1 MRTVVWTD
9 RNGWKHVS
17 MVRDE
22 DPDGLAE
29 QGIPVGPP
37 DVSSLPWED
46 ICKEINNQLVDG
58 GVLTWR
64 DAVRQQNS
72 ITHIVERVVRRKIID
87 LFRGEDQATKEEST
101 NG

>member
-1 MRTVVWTD
+1 MRLVEWAD
-9 RNGWKHVS
+9 RNEWRHVS

-22 DPDGLAE
+22 DPDNLAE

-37 DVSSLPWED
+37 DVGSLPWED
-46 ICKEINNQLVDG
+46 ICREINNQLVEA

-64 DAVRQQNS
+64 DAMRQQNA

-87 LFRGEDQATKEEST
+87 LFRQEDQAMKEAPSHD
-101 NG
+101 